1 MTPAT
6 VNPDEFQR
14 STAVVPVTITF
25 SHTDSSLTRKY
36 ILLIVVDFDL
46 FSNTTR
52 ITVITI
58 ARRRAATID
67 AMIHVRKH
75 LQ

>member
-1 MTPAT
+1 VTPAT

-14 STAVVPVTITF
+14 STAVVPVTINF
-25 SHTDSSLTRKY
+25 SHTDSSLTGKY

-58 ARRRAATID
+58 ARRAATID
-67 AMIHVRKH
+67 AMIHLRKH